1 MSPRVASIVL
11 SLALGAVAGPAA
23 SQSSA
28 PAHRPAGRTG
38 TIVVPD
44 RYLRPWDPI
53 TIFFDHDAGPARG
66 GPEDKPE
73 RLVKLSPQQPGAFTW
88 LDARTLQFRPAE
100 AWPALTRFRV
110 SVDGQSAT
118 LATLMEAPTETLPA
132 AGAEGLEPVEEIAL
146 TFATPLDPL
155 ALARM
160 LSLELRPLPGVDSA
174 AGRVLSGDDYEIKV
188 VERSS
193 RADSARYVLLLREP
207 IPLGTRALLRL
218 RLALDDRER
227 SAFREIGF
235 STAEPFRVLR
245 VGCRGSTYPVT
256 PEGSRYT
263 REQAIACPASPRTVV
278 VEFSSTPGEIGPVP
292 ARNLVRL
299 SPAVSNLS
307 FATEGRTLAI
317 SGDFARDTLYSVS
330 VAPAELK
337 DERGRPLDLR
347 ARSELFLHFRRESPF
362 VRLSSSQG
370 FVERLGPQAIPI
382 EGRGQERVDLR
393 IHRVP
398 PFDRS
403 FWPFPDRPLVVDE
416 KQRPPGPGEA
426 PARFEDPTRPI
437 SAEELK
443 RQIATLGSP
452 PVSALVTLPLRR
464 DGGAA
469 TFGLDLRPHLE
480 KITGRDAPGTYLVGL
495 RDLAGDETR
504 SWMWLQVTDLTLST
518 VEEPHRVRF
527 LVSSLST
534 GRPIA
539 GARVRVEGVRFAG
552 RGRWETFG
560 EGETDALGGFVWP
573 APGYDGI
580 SRAVRR
586 IVVEKDG
593 DTLVLDPARPPE
605 RYADNQWSADG
616 TSWLQWTVESLV
628 GRGPQD
634 EALAHLFTERPVYR
648 PEEEVHI
655 KGYLRT
661 REGGHLKPIAS
672 LAGFVVVQGPGDLAW
687 RYPVTTSEL
696 GSFYQRFQEKDLP
709 TGTFT
714 AHFETTTGANL
725 GQVAF
730 RVEAYR
736 VPRFEVRLH
745 GPDTASLDRAFEV
758 SLTAS
763 YYAGGKVS
771 GQPVAWRVTQF
782 PYPWTP
788 KKRPGFQYSSD
799 ARFSRGGRF
808 RASPTLEKEDVTSEA
823 GSATLRLDPSIEP
836 TADPRSYAVEA
847 TVTGPDDQTVTAT
860 RSFPVLPPF
869 VIGVKAPR
877 FLPRARSIEPEI
889 VVLGPDGEP
898 LPGKPVT
905 LRLLRREWHSHL
917 RASDFGDGLARYT
930 TDVVDVKLKEQALAS
945 AMQPTSVPLAID
957 RAGVYVIEAEARDA
971 LGRSQ
976 VVSVDLYA
984 GGDEPI
990 TWAKPVSRVF
1000 SVATDK
1006 PRYDPDATAAVVL
1019 QSPFQSAR
1027 ALAVVEA
1034 PEGNEYKWVDV
1045 TGGAATFSLPIKS
1058 HWAPRIPVHF
1068 VLMRGRV
1075 PGTAPLPGNNTDL
1088 GKPATM
1094 AATAWLEV
1102 NPVAHQLRVE
1112 LTHPQSARPGQTIEV
1127 TIGLKDPSGRPLAG
1141 EATLWLVDEA
1151 VLALGKEQRLDPV
1164 PDFVTPV
1171 QSHLAVHDTRN
1182 TAFGQL
1188 PLQESPGGDQGEEP
1202 GLLERTTVRR
1212 NFKSVPYYNAAI
1224 AIGSDGTATVRVKLS
1239 DDLTVFKLRAKAV
1252 SGPERLGFG
1261 TGSLPVRLPVIV
1273 QPALPRFVRPGDA
1286 FVAAAIGRVVEGS
1299 GGPGSAQMTVEGAT
1313 LDGSGRRPV
1322 TWIEGRPERI
1332 EFGVEVETPPVGA
1345 DGRPSYGTVT
1355 FKAAVERTAD
1365 GAADAFE
1372 VQLPV
1377 RPDRDREVRRVL
1389 QDLEA
1394 DKPLALAAVAEPV
1407 RPGTLR
1413 RSILLSDQPGLVRM
1427 AAGLDYLLSYP
1438 YGCTEQQLSRAR
1450 AYVALR
1456 RFRDVLQ
1463 QSGGEE
1469 ELARAVKGILE
1480 WLPGT
1485 IDGDGLVA
1493 YWPGSRGYVSL
1504 TAWVVQFLVEAQKA
1518 GFAVDDKLLRRLT
1531 ATLQQALRS
1540 DYSRFV
1546 DGEAFVER
1554 AWALAAL
1561 AQAGQFDEAYA
1572 AELARRA
1579 QFLNLEAKAQVV
1591 QAFARANQS
1600 PSALEPL
1607 TRALWDG
1614 VVFRLFQGKEMY
1626 GGLQSDAVSR
1636 NALVLPSE
1644 TRTVA
1649 EVTRAVALREPK
1661 AGRLPVLVDA
1671 LVTLGRGDGWG
1682 TTNASAS
1689 ALLALAERLEPK
1701 PGAGPGTAVAVR
1713 LDGREQTLTVG
1724 GATPTVALAGSTAE
1738 AAEIRL
1744 SSAAARPVVARVE
1757 TSYVPAADG
1766 GEAESR
1772 SEGFVVTRA
1781 FLRVRSG
1788 DAPPERVALEKAGL
1802 SHTLAIADVI
1812 EERVQVVNPKQRHY
1826 VAVMVPLAAGLEVLN
1841 PALATAPPEARPS
1854 GSLTLAPSYVA
1865 FRDDHV
1871 AFYYDTLPA
1880 GTYDFAFRTRA
1891 TVAGRFVQPPAR
1903 AEMMYDG
1910 AVWGRSHGTRIVVEA
1925 KPPATNQTP

>member
-1 MSPRVASIVL
+1 MSPRVLAPIVL
-11 SLALGAVAGPAA
+11 SLILGSAAGPAA
-23 SQSSA
+23 GQSSA
-28 PAHRPAGRTG
+28 PAQRPAGRSG
-38 TIVVPD
+38 TVVVPD
-44 RYLRPWDPI
+44 RFLRPWDPI
-53 TIFFDHDAGPARG
+53 TVFFDRDAGPATG
-66 GPEDKPE
+66 GAEDRPA
-73 RLVKLSPQQPGAFTW
+73 RFVQLSPPQPGAFTW

-100 AWPALTRFRV
+100 AWPALTRFRF
-110 SVDGQSAT
+110 SADGQTTT
-118 LATLMEAPTETLPA
+118 LGTLMEAPTETLPA
-132 AGAEGLEPVEEIAL
+132 SGAEGLEPVEEMAL

-160 LSLELRPLPGVDSA
+160 VSLELRPLPGVDSTS
-174 AGRVLSGDDYEIKV
+174 GRVLSRDDYEIKV
-188 VERSS
+188 VERRS
-193 RADSARYVLLLREP
+193 RADAARYVLLLREP

-218 RLALDDRER
+218 RLALDDREGDT
-227 SAFREIGF
+227 FREIVF

-245 VGCRGSTYPVT
+245 VGCRGSTYAVT
-256 PEGSRYT
+256 PEGTRYT

-278 VEFSSTPGEIGPVP
+278 VEFSSTPGQIGPVP

-299 SPAVSNLS
+299 SPAVSNLT
-307 FATEGRTLAI
+307 FETEGRTLAI
-317 SGDFARDTLYSVS
+317 TGDFARDTLYSVS
-330 VAPAELK
+330 VAPAELR

-362 VRLSSSQG
+362 VRLSASQG
-370 FVERLGPQAIPI
+370 FVERFGPQAIPI

-393 IHRVP
+393 IHKVP

-426 PARFEDPTRPI
+426 PEPFEDPTRPI
-437 SAEELK
+437 TADELK

-464 DGGAA
+464 DGGAS

-480 KITGRDAPGTYLVGL
+480 KIAGRDAPGTYLVGL

-518 VEEPHRVRF
+518 VEEPYHVRF

-534 GRPIA
+534 GRPVA
-539 GARVRVEGVRFAG
+539 GARVRVEGVRFAT
-552 RGRWETFG
+552 RSVWETFG
-560 EGETDALGGFVWP
+560 EGETDALGAFVWP
-573 APGYDGI
+573 APGREEN
-580 SRAVRR
+580 RAVRR

-605 RYADNQWSADG
+605 RYADNQWSADR
-616 TSWLQWTVESLV
+616 TSWLQWAFEPL
-628 GRGPQD
+628 GDRGPQPQT
-634 EALAHLFTERPVYR
+634 LAHIFTERPVYR
-648 PEEEVHI
+648 PEEEVHV
-655 KGYLRT
+655 KGYLRG
-661 REGGHLKPIAS
+661 REGGHLKPLKALS
-672 LAGFVVVQGPGDLAW
+672 GFVVVQGPGDLAW

-714 AHFETTTGANL
+714 AHFETTGGERF

-730 RVEAYR
+730 RIEAYR

-745 GPDTASLDRAFEV
+745 GPDTTSLDRAFEV

-799 ARFSRGGRF
+799 ARFSRGARF
-808 RASPTLEKEDVTSEA
+808 QASPTLEKEDVTSEA
-823 GSATLRLDPSIEP
+823 GSAALRLDPTIEP
-836 TADPRSYAVEA
+836 TAEPRTYAVEA

-869 VIGVKAPR
+869 VLGVKAPR
-877 FLPRARSIEPEI
+877 FLPRARSIEPEL

-898 LPGKPVT
+898 LEGKPVT

-930 TDVVDVKLKEQALAS
+930 TDVVDVKLKEQTLTS
-945 AMQPTSVPLAID
+945 GKQPRPVHLAID
-957 RAGVYVIEAEARDA
+957 RSGVYVIEAEARDA

-984 GGDEPI
+984 GGDEPM
-990 TWAKPVSRVF
+990 TWAKPVTRVF

-1006 PRYDPDATAAVVL
+1006 PRYDPGATAAVVL

-1034 PEGNEYKWVDV
+1034 PEGNEYRWIDV
-1045 TGGAATFSLPIKS
+1045 TGGAATFSLPIRS

-1075 PGTAPLPGNNTDL
+1075 PGTAPQPGNNTDL

-1102 NPVAHQLRVE
+1102 NPVAHQLRLE
-1112 LTHPQSARPGQTIEV
+1112 LRHPETARPGQTIEV
-1127 TIGLKDPSGRPLAG
+1127 TIDLKDPSGKPLAG

-1171 QSHLAVHDTRN
+1171 QSHLSVHDTRN
-1182 TAFGQL
+1182 SSFGLL
-1188 PLQESPGGDQGEEP
+1188 PLLENPGGDQGEEP

-1212 NFKSVPYYNAAI
+1212 NFKSVPYYNPGV
-1224 AIGSDGTATVRVKLS
+1224 AIGPDGTATVSVKLS

-1261 TGSLPVRLPVIV
+1261 TSQLPVRLPVIV
-1273 QPALPRFVRPGDA
+1273 QPALPRFVRPGDE

-1313 LDGSGRRPV
+1313 LDGSGRRTV
-1322 TWIEGRPERI
+1322 TWVEGRPERI
-1332 EFGVEVETPPVGA
+1332 EFGVKVKTPPVGA
-1345 DGRPSYGTVT
+1345 DGRPSYGAVT
-1355 FKAAVERTAD
+1355 FRAAVERTAD
-1365 GAADAFE
+1365 GASDAFE

-1389 QDLEA
+1389 RDLEVG
-1394 DKPLALAAVAEPV
+1394 KPLALAAVAEPV

-1413 RSILLSDQPGLVRM
+1413 RSVLLSDQPGLVRM

-1463 QSGGEE
+1463 QSGGEAE
-1469 ELARAVKGILE
+1469 VARAVKGVLE

-1531 ATLQQALRS
+1531 ASLQQALRS

-1572 AELARRA
+1572 AELARRS

-1591 QAFARANQS
+1591 QAFARAGQS

-1607 TRALWDG
+1607 TRSLWDG

-1649 EVTRAVALREPK
+1649 EVMRAVALRQPQ
-1661 AGRLPVLVDA
+1661 AARLPVLVDA

-1682 TTNASAS
+1682 STNASAS

-1701 PGAGPGTAVAVR
+1701 AGAGPGTTVAVR
-1713 LDGREQTLTVG
+1713 LDGREQTVTVG
-1724 GATPTVALAGSTAE
+1724 GATPTVSLAGSTAD
-1738 AAEIRL
+1738 AGEIRL
-1744 SSAAARPVVARVE
+1744 ASAPARPVVARVE

-1766 GEAESR
+1766 SEAAAR
-1772 SEGFVVTRA
+1772 SEGFVVTRG

-1788 DAPPERVALEKAGL
+1788 DAPLERVALEKAGL
-1802 SHTLAIADVI
+1802 SHTMATGEVI
-1812 EERVQVVNPKQRHY
+1812 EERVQVVNPKERHY
-1826 VAVMVPLAAGLEVLN
+1826 VAVVVPLAAGLEVLN

-1854 GSLTLAPSYVA
+1854 AALTLAPSYAA

-1880 GTYDFAFRTRA
+1880 GTFDFAFRGRA

-1910 AVWGRSHGTRIVVEA
+1910 AVWGRSHGARILVEVKA
-1925 KPPATNQTP
+1925 PATKAP